1 MSLRCTQTTYPLREL
16 PPFIAAG
23 VVIIPLLVLLLD
35 VVDAV
40 LIANGHEL
48 RLGSQGVNN
57 PYNPSPL
64 CDSSNVVERILAPH
78 DTWRFGE
85 LGNGHL
91 QDGRKQDTWSPG
103 AGRDLRAGLSILMEE
118 VGEVLAS
125 MGYQVVQGLKE
136 LLNLKH
142 SL

>member
-16 PPFIAAG
+16 PPLIAAG

-85 LGNGHL
+85 FGDCHL
-91 QDGRKQDTWSPG
+91 KNGRKKDTGSSC
-103 AGRDLRAGLSILMEE
+103 AGRDLRARFSILMEE
-118 VGEVLAS
+118 VGEVLAGMS
-125 MGYQVVQGLKE
+125 YQVVQGLRE

-142 SL
+142 TL